1 MLARQAWCG
10 SVGAGAPLYLD
21 LQIGRGSLGEGDG
34 GHGRYAHGGVEI
46 FGNWKQ
52 HGEARQVAPNTMTV
66 VEDLIWV

>member
-1 MLARQAWCG
+1 M
-10 SVGAGAPLYLD
+10 D